1 MSELHDRIAAL
12 EAELA
17 ALKAAVGVPDVASV
31 APGAPV
37 APVADGSFGT
47 ASSSRRSLLRGLAAG
62 GAAAAAAGAGL
73 LATAGPAA
81 AADGGN
87 FVLGQANDATAS
99 TRVNNPTSGSP
110 GVGVNLLVQSGTS
123 APPGGADLSAL
134 GGWAL
139 NDGGVTIGVYGHSA
153 RTGGSGLLGRGT
165 AGYGATLQGNIAALR
180 LQSSGTV
187 AEVTSISH
195 NAGELIMTNEGDLW
209 YCPQG
214 PGTLRKVASAASA
227 GQLHLL
233 ATPVRVYDSRNGDGR
248 LSLNTRTVSLANG
261 IGATPAPPAVPAGS
275 TGALVSVTLDQ
286 TTGTGG
292 FLSVYSNALAA
303 APGTSNLNWFGPAQT
318 LAVTTVTAVDATAR
332 VKVTAGGAAGSG
344 AHVII
349 DVLGYYR

>member
-17 ALKAAVGVPDVASV
+17 ALKAAVGVPVV
-31 APGAPV
+31 TPV
-37 APVADGSFGT
+37 APVVPAAAADGAFG
-47 ASSSRRSLLRGLAAG
+47 AAASSRRSLLRGLAAG

-73 LATAGPAA
+73 LATAAPAA

-87 FVLGQANDATAS
+87 VVLGQDNTATAT
-99 TRVNNPTSGSP
+99 TRVLNPTSGS
-110 GVGVNLLVQSGTS
+110 VGIGAGLVVQSGTTT
-123 APPGGADLSAL
+123 PPGGADLSAMA
-134 GGWAL
+134 GWAL
-139 NDGGVTIGVYGHSA
+139 IDGGVTTGVYGHSA
-153 RTGGSGLLGRGT
+153 RTGGSGLLGKGT
-165 AGYGATLQGNIAALR
+165 AGYGATLQGNVAALR
-180 LQSSGTV
+180 MLTSGTV
-187 AEVTSISH
+187 AEVTSIPHSS
-195 NAGELIMTNEGDLW
+195 GELIVTNEGDLW
-209 YCPQG
+209 YCPQT
-214 PGTLRKVASAASA
+214 GTLRKLASAASA

-233 ATPVRVYDSRNGDGR
+233 GTPVRVYDSRNGDGR
-248 LSLNTRTVSLANG
+248 LSLNTRTVSLATG

-292 FLSVYSNALAA
+292 FLSVYSNALAS

-318 LAVTTVTAVDATAR
+318 LAVTTVTAVDASAR

>member
-17 ALKAAVGVPDVASV
+17 ALKAAVGPVPTAAIGTTGVAT
-31 APGAPV
+31 
-37 APVADGSFGT
+37 GT
-47 ASSSRRSLLRGLAAG
+47 DATVVELPAASSRRALLRNLAVG
-62 GAAAAAAGAGL
+62 SAAAAAAGVGVVA
-73 LATAGPAA
+73 AAGPAA
-81 AADGGN
+81 AEDDQP
-87 FVLGQANDATAS
+87 FTLGQNNEATS
-99 TRVNNPTSGSP
+99 TTKLLNPTSASP
-110 GVGVNLLVQSGTS
+110 GVGVGLLVQSGTS
-123 APPGGADLSAL
+123 APPGGSDLSAV

-195 NAGELIMTNEGDLW
+195 QAGELIMTNEGDLW

-214 PGTLRKVASAASA
+214 PGTLRKVASAGSA

-233 ATPVRVYDSRNGDGR
+233 ASPVRVYDSRTGDGR
-248 LSLNTRTVSLANG
+248 LSANVRTVSLATG
-261 IGATPAPPAVPAGS
+261 ITGTPPTPAVPAGA
-275 TGALVSVTLDQ
+275 TGAVISLTIDA
-286 TTGTGG
+286 TIGAG
-292 FLSVYSNALAA
+292 FLSVFSNAVTF
-303 APGTSNLNWFGPAQT
+303 PGTSNINWFAAGQT
-318 LAVTTVTAVDATAR
+318 LAVTTVSAVDSNAR
-332 VKVTAGGAAGSG
+332 VKIQAGGGGG
-344 AHVII
+344 AQVIV